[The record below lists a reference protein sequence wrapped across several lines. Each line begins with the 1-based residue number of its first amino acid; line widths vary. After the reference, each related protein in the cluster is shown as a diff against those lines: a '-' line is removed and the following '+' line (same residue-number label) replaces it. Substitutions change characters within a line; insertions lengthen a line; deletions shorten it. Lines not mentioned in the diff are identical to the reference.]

1 MTRTGRGEG
10 ASGATP
16 VGPPVI
22 GFLVD
27 RIDDSYQHKLLA
39 ALVAATAELGASLI
53 CFCAGPGGQRRG
65 GAERHHAFHLA
76 SPDNIDALVV
86 STPTLTSAMGH
97 GAVMA
102 QVARFPGVPVV
113 SMGAE
118 VEGMASIVL
127 DNGDGMREI
136 TRHLIDHGS
145 ERVACIRGPANNI
158 EAEQRF
164 QGYLRALAESG
175 LELDP
180 ELVVE
185 GDFHAESGVAAIRV
199 LLDERRVHFDALV
212 AGNDEMA
219 VAAIRELQQRGIR
232 IPADVKVTG
241 FDDDVAAQYEL
252 PSLTTMRQRVTALA
266 REAVKLALTGI
277 DIDIS
282 ERRHLLRTE
291 LVVRRS
297 CGCPLERD
305 QFSVA
310 APKRPDHVEQ
320 EPPLIQKRPEL
331 CLQMVA
337 AAPTLLSEE
346 HANQLLD
353 GFFAGLMGRSVTAF
367 VESWD
372 AVLREALARDIDP
385 RQYQAVTTA
394 LRRGAVPPLIQFP
407 GMLLRAET
415 MLHEARVLLANV
427 VHQRATHLQL
437 QERRLIGR
445 LCEVAQ
451 SLIVAEDDFQL
462 GSMLVSHLR
471 ELGIPG
477 CCLAVYD
484 PRHAPGARNRVR
496 VVLQYRESRSAAAD
510 ASHRFCYE
518 SELVSGRFLNFEA
531 GSASIALPLFFG
543 DRKLGIVVFDVGTP
557 DGTVYE
563 AVRAQISAALQATSV
578 NAEARAFNRDR
589 ELLIEKLGVQLERL
603 QQALHIAASAGA
615 SGHHAVA
622 TSDASGQRD
631 VVGATEP
638 ATQPGFA
645 SGDPWERAASEATLR
660 LADLEDTVRA
670 LADATAGAESGEP
683 STLRAPSD
691 PQRSAVG
698 VRSKARKSGV

>member
-1 MTRTGRGEG
+1 MTRTGRVAG
-10 ASGATP
+10 ASGATDAE
-16 VGPPVI
+16 PPVI

-27 RIDDSYQHKLLA
+27 RIDDNYQHELLA
-39 ALVAATAELGASLI
+39 ALVAATEELGATLI

-76 SPDNIDALVV
+76 SPENVDALVL

-97 GAVMA
+97 AA
-102 QVARFPGVPVV
+102 LLLQIARFPGIPVV

-118 VEGMASIVL
+118 VEGVASIVL
-127 DNGDGMREI
+127 DNADAMRQI
-136 TRHLIDHGS
+136 TRHLAQHDCRRI
-145 ERVACIRGPANNI
+145 ACIRGPADNI

-164 QGYLRALAESG
+164 QGYLRALAEAG
-175 LELDP
+175 LEPDP

-185 GDFHAESGVAAIRV
+185 GNFHAESGMEAVRV
-199 LLDERRVHFDALV
+199 LLDDRRVRFDGLV
-212 AGNDEMA
+212 ASNDEMA
-219 VAAIRELQQRGIR
+219 VAAIGELQERGIR
-232 IPADVKVTG
+232 VPADVKVTG
-241 FDDDVAAQYEL
+241 FDDDIAAQYEF
-252 PSLTTMRQRVTALA
+252 PSITTMRQRVALLA
-266 REAVKLALTGI
+266 QEAVKLALTGI

-282 ERRHLLRTE
+282 QRRHVLRTE

-331 CLQMVA
+331 CLQMMA
-337 AAPTLLSEE
+337 AAPHLLSEE

-353 GFFAGLMGRSVTAF
+353 GFFAGLMNRSVTAF

-372 AVLREALARDIDP
+372 AVLRSALGRDLDP
-385 RQYQAVTTA
+385 RPYQAVTTA

-415 MLHEARVLLANV
+415 MLHEARVLLAHV
-427 VHQRATHLQL
+427 VHQRATQLQL
-437 QERRLIGR
+437 KERRLLGK

-462 GSMLVSHLR
+462 GSLLVPHLR

-484 PRHAPGARNRVR
+484 PRHAAGARNRVR
-496 VVLQYRESRSAAAD
+496 VVLQYRENRSAATD

-518 SELVSGRFLNFEA
+518 SELVSGRFLSFEP
-531 GSASIALPLFFG
+531 GSAAIALPLFFG
-543 DRKLGIVVFDVGTP
+543 DRKLGLVVFDVGTP

-589 ELLIEKLGVQLERL
+589 ERLIETLGIQLERL
-603 QQALHIAASAGA
+603 QKVLGAAEPNPSE
-615 SGHHAVA
+615 S
-622 TSDASGQRD
+622 
-631 VVGATEP
+631 TESSLE
-638 ATQPGFA
+638 
-645 SGDPWERAASEATLR
+645 SGDTWERAATEVTLR
-660 LADLEDTVRA
+660 LADLESTVQA
-670 LADATAGAESGEP
+670 LADANAEP

-691 PQRSAVG
+691 AQRSGVG
-698 VRSKARKSGV
+698 VASKAQKNSA

>member
-1 MTRTGRGEG
+1 MTRAGREG
-10 ASGATP
+10 ASDVTEVA
-16 VGPPVI
+16 PPVI

-27 RIDDSYQHKLLA
+27 RIDDSYQHRLLA
-39 ALVAATAELGASLI
+39 ALVAATEELGASLI
-53 CFCAGPGGQRRG
+53 CLCAGPGGKRKS

-76 SPDNIDALVV
+76 SPDNIDALVL
-86 STPTLTSAMGH
+86 STPTLTSAMGQ
-97 GAVMA
+97 AALMT
-102 QVARFPGVPVV
+102 QVARFPGIPVV

-118 VEGMASIVL
+118 VEGIASIVL
-127 DNGDGMREI
+127 DNGDAMREV
-136 TRHLIDHGS
+136 TRHLVEHGCR
-145 ERVACIRGPANNI
+145 RVACIRGPMANI
-158 EAEQRF
+158 EAEQRY
-164 QGYLRALAESG
+164 QGYLRALVEAG
-175 LELDP
+175 LDP
-180 ELVVE
+180 DPQLLVE
-185 GDFHAESGVAAIRV
+185 GDFHAESGMEAIRV
-199 LLDERRVHFDALV
+199 LLDERGAKFDALV

-252 PSLTTMRQRVTALA
+252 PSLTTMRQRVAVLA

-282 ERRHLLRTE
+282 ERRHQLRTE

-297 CGCPLERD
+297 CGCPLERE

-331 CLQMVA
+331 CLQMMA
-337 AAPTLLSEE
+337 AAPNLLSEDD
-346 HANQLLD
+346 ANQLLD
-353 GFFAGLMGRSVTAF
+353 GFFAGLMNRSVTAF

-372 AVLREALARDIDP
+372 AVLRGALGRDLDP

-427 VHQRATHLQL
+427 VHQRATQRQL
-437 QERRLIGR
+437 QERRLIGK

-451 SLIVAEDDFQL
+451 SLLVAEDDFQL
-462 GSMLVSHLR
+462 GSMLVPHLR

-484 PRHAPGARNRVR
+484 PRYAAGARNRVR
-496 VVLQYRESRSAAAD
+496 VVLQYRENRTAATD

-518 SELVSGRFLNFEA
+518 SELVSGRFLNFEP

-603 QQALHIAASAGA
+603 QQALASADPQKPQKPG
-615 SGHHAVA
+615 SVA
-622 TSDASGQRD
+622 PSSL
-631 VVGATEP
+631 ESSLE
-638 ATQPGFA
+638 
-645 SGDPWERAASEATLR
+645 SGDSWERAASEATLR
-660 LADLEDTVRA
+660 LADLENTVRA
-670 LADATAGAESGEP
+670 LADANAEP

-691 PQRSAVG
+691 AQRSGVG
-698 VRSKARKSGV
+698 VSSKARKAGA

>member
-1 MTRTGRGEG
+1 MTRTSRAGG
-10 ASGATP
+10 AAGVPRA
-16 VGPPVI
+16 GPPVI

-53 CFCAGPGGQRRG
+53 CFCAGPAGQRRA
-65 GAERHHAFHLA
+65 GAEPHHAFHLA
-76 SPDNIDALVV
+76 SPDNIDALVL

-97 GAVMA
+97 AALMT
-102 QVARFPGVPVV
+102 QIARFPGIPVV

-118 VEGMASIVL
+118 VEGIASIVL
-127 DNGDGMREI
+127 DNGDAMRQV
-136 TRHLIDHGS
+136 TRHLVEHDCRRI
-145 ERVACIRGPANNI
+145 ACIRGPAGNI
-158 EAEQRF
+158 EAEERY
-164 QGYLRALAESG
+164 QGYLRALADAG
-175 LELDP
+175 LDP
-180 ELVVE
+180 EPQLVVE
-185 GDFHAESGVAAIRV
+185 GDFHAESGVEAIRV
-199 LLDERRVHFDALV
+199 LLDERGVRFDGLV

-219 VAAIRELQQRGIR
+219 AAAIRELQQRGVR
-232 IPADVKVTG
+232 VPAEVKVTG
-241 FDDDVAAQYEL
+241 FDDDVAAEYEL
-252 PSLTTMRQRVTALA
+252 PSLTTMRQRVAVLA
-266 REAVKLALTGI
+266 WEAVKLALTGI
-277 DIDIS
+277 DIDVS
-282 ERRHLLRTE
+282 KRRHQLRTE

-297 CGCPLERD
+297 CGCPLERE

-310 APKRPDHVEQ
+310 APKRPDHVEH

-331 CLQMVA
+331 CLQMMA
-337 AAPTLLSEE
+337 AAPALLSEE

-353 GFFAGLMGRSVTAF
+353 GFFAGLMNRSVTAF

-372 AVLREALARDIDP
+372 AVLREALRRDLDP
-385 RQYQAVTTA
+385 RQYQPVTTA

-427 VHQRATHLQL
+427 VHQRATQLQL
-437 QERRLIGR
+437 QERRLLGK

-462 GSMLVSHLR
+462 GSLLVPHLR

-484 PRHAPGARNRVR
+484 PRHAAGARNRVR
-496 VVLQYRESRSAAAD
+496 VVLQYRESKSAASD

-518 SELVSGRFLNFEA
+518 SELVSARFLSFEP
-531 GSASIALPLFFG
+531 GSATIALPLFFG
-543 DRKLGIVVFDVGTP
+543 DRKLGLVVFDVGTP

-589 ELLIEKLGVQLERL
+589 ELLIERLGLQLERL
-603 QQALHIAASAGA
+603 QLALRAAGPLQSE
-615 SGHHAVA
+615 SP
-622 TSDASGQRD
+622 QP
-631 VVGATEP
+631 GATP
-638 ATQPGFA
+638 TAATERSLE
-645 SGDPWERAASEATLR
+645 SGDTWERAASEATLR

-670 LADATAGAESGEP
+670 LADASAEP

-691 PQRSAVG
+691 AQRSGVG
-698 VRSKARKSGV
+698 VASKARKTGA

>member
-1 MTRTGRGEG
+1 MTRTTRLEA
-10 ASGATP
+10 ASG
-16 VGPPVI
+16 GSPPVI

-27 RIDDSYQHKLLA
+27 RIDDSYQHQLLA
-39 ALVAATAELGASLI
+39 ALVAATAEFGASLI
-53 CFCAGPGGQRRG
+53 CFCAGPAGQRRG

-76 SPDNIDALVV
+76 SPDNIDALVL

-97 GAVMA
+97 AALMA
-102 QVARFPGVPVV
+102 QVARFPGLPVV

-118 VEGMASIVL
+118 VEGVASIVL
-127 DNGDGMREI
+127 DNADAMRQI
-136 TRHLIDHGS
+136 TRHLVEHDCRRI
-145 ERVACIRGPANNI
+145 ACIRGPIGNV
-158 EAEQRF
+158 EADERF
-164 QGYLRALAESG
+164 QGYLRALVESG
-175 LELDP
+175 LEPEP

-185 GDFHAESGVAAIRV
+185 GDFNAESGVEAVRV
-199 LLDERRVHFDALV
+199 LLDERGVHFDGLV

-219 VAAIRELQQRGIR
+219 VAAIRELQQRGLR
-232 IPADVKVTG
+232 VPADIKVTG
-241 FDDDVAAQYEL
+241 FDDDVAAQCEL
-252 PSLTTMRQRVTALA
+252 PSLTTMRQRVTSLA
-266 REAVKLALTGI
+266 WEAVKLALTGI

-282 ERRHLLRTE
+282 ERRHQLRTE

-331 CLQMVA
+331 CLQMMA
-337 AAPTLLSEE
+337 AAPNLLSEA

-353 GFFAGLMGRSVTAF
+353 GFFAGLMNRSVTAF
-367 VESWD
+367 VEGWD
-372 AVLREALARDIDP
+372 VVLREALSRDVDP
-385 RQYQAVTTA
+385 RHYQAVTTA

-427 VHQRATHLQL
+427 VHQRATQLQL
-437 QERRLIGR
+437 QERRLIGK

-462 GSMLVSHLR
+462 GSLLVPHLK

-484 PRHAPGARNRVR
+484 PRYAAGARNRVR
-496 VVLQYRESRSAAAD
+496 VVLQYRQNTGVATD

-518 SELVSGRFLNFEA
+518 SELVSARFLSFEP

-543 DRKLGIVVFDVGTP
+543 DRKLGLVVFDVGTR

-563 AVRAQISAALQATSV
+563 AVRAQISAALQATST
-578 NAEARAFNRDR
+578 NAEARAFNRER
-589 ELLIEKLGVQLERL
+589 ELLIEKLSVQLERL
-603 QQALHIAASAGA
+603 QQTLSGAAPLSSEPAR
-615 SGHHAVA
+615 SG
-622 TSDASGQRD
+622 TPRSGQ
-631 VVGATEP
+631 VVQSDT
-638 ATQPGFA
+638 
-645 SGDPWERAASEATLR
+645 WERAASEATLR

-670 LADATAGAESGEP
+670 LVDANAEP

-691 PQRSAVG
+691 AQRSGVG
-698 VRSKARKSGV
+698 VASKTRKTGA

>member
-1 MTRTGRGEG
+1 MTRRGGSEA
-10 ASGATP
+10 ASAAAAQ
-16 VGPPVI
+16 PPVI

-27 RIDDSYQHKLLA
+27 RIDDSYQHQLLA

-76 SPDNIDALVV
+76 SPDNVDALVL

-97 GAVMA
+97 AALSM
-102 QVARFPGVPVV
+102 QIARFPGLPVV
-113 SMGAE
+113 SIGAE
-118 VEGMASIVL
+118 LPGVASILL
-127 DNGDGMREI
+127 DNGDAMRQI
-136 TRHLIDHGS
+136 TQHLIEHGC
-145 ERVACIRGPANNI
+145 RRIACIRGPAANI
-158 EAEQRF
+158 EAEERF
-164 QGYLRALAESG
+164 QGYSRALLEAG
-175 LELDP
+175 LEPDAQ
-180 ELVVE
+180 LVVQ
-185 GDFHAESGVAAIRV
+185 GDFHAESGVEAIRV
-199 LLDERRVHFDALV
+199 LLDRRGVRFDGLV
-212 AGNDEMA
+212 AANDEMA
-219 VAAIRELQQRGIR
+219 VAAIRELQQRGVR

-252 PSLTTMRQRVTALA
+252 PSLTTMRQRVAVLA

-331 CLQMVA
+331 CLQMMA
-337 AAPTLLSEE
+337 AAPNLLSEE

-353 GFFAGLMGRSVTAF
+353 GFFAGLMNRSVTAF

-372 AVLREALARDIDP
+372 AVLREALGRDLDP

-427 VHQRATHLQL
+427 VHQRATQLQL
-437 QERRLIGR
+437 QERRLIGK

-462 GSMLVSHLR
+462 GGLLVPQLR

-484 PRHAPGARNRVR
+484 PRHAVDARNRVR
-496 VVLQYRESRSAAAD
+496 VVLQDRENGTAATD
-510 ASHRFCYE
+510 ASRRFCY
-518 SELVSGRFLNFEA
+518 
-531 GSASIALPLFFG
+531 
-543 DRKLGIVVFDVGTP
+543 
-557 DGTVYE
+557 
-563 AVRAQISAALQATSV
+563 
-578 NAEARAFNRDR
+578 
-589 ELLIEKLGVQLERL
+589 
-603 QQALHIAASAGA
+603 
-615 SGHHAVA
+615 
-622 TSDASGQRD
+622 
-631 VVGATEP
+631 
-638 ATQPGFA
+638 
-645 SGDPWERAASEATLR
+645 
-660 LADLEDTVRA
+660 
-670 LADATAGAESGEP
+670 
-683 STLRAPSD
+683 
-691 PQRSAVG
+691 
-698 VRSKARKSGV
+698 